1 MQKTTFFAI
10 FNLILINFFTVN
22 PVNSQPTNPNGI
34 NNKPAPGWSLW
45 KPRSEA
51 QNADFDSGFSN
62 MELGGYLDFE
72 YSCKTN
78 AGVPENQI
86 QYWFRLSN
94 SVSRLGTGFI
104 ESGCWVNGKFIH
116 TYKIPAIK
124 SSLGSV
130 NCFTV
135 TNSQGVNIYSEPN
148 LKSKKLGNL
157 TLGKRVDPG
166 YYPASIIESEEGTW
180 ISIKTPVEG
189 WVFDG
194 KLSSE
199 GNFKLCRRK
208 DPNDTEIKPDP
219 GWSLWK
225 PFSHQDKSSFI
236 DKYSNQDV
244 ESYKQFQSFCTDNPT
259 ISQDKVTYWFR
270 LSNIMDR
277 IGTGNVEYGC
287 WFDGRFIFTQ
297 SLAATKKSLSNIHC
311 LKVVN
316 RQGLDI
322 YTDNFLESQK
332 LGRINYGK
340 TVTLNNYPATIQ
352 QYDNGTWIAID
363 SPIKGWIFD
372 GKLDEKGNLS
382 LCKN

>member
-1 MQKTTFFAI
+1 MKKTTLFAI
-10 FNLILINFFTVN
+10 LNLISINFLLLVN
-22 PVNSQPTNPNGI
+22 PVNSQTTNPNGI
-34 NNKPAPGWSLW
+34 NNQPEPGWSLW

-51 QNADFDSGFSN
+51 QNADYDSGFSN

-78 AGVPENQI
+78 AGVPEDQI

-94 SVSRLGTGFI
+94 SVSRLGTGFV
-104 ESGCWVNGKFIH
+104 ESGCWVKGKFIN
-116 TYKIPAIK
+116 TYRISAIK

-148 LKSKKLGNL
+148 TKSKKLANL

-194 KLSSE
+194 KLSDQ

-225 PFSHQDKSSFI
+225 PFSHKDKSSFI
-236 DKYSNQDV
+236 DKQSNQDV
-244 ESYKQFQSFCTDNPT
+244 ESYKQFESFCTDNAKIPK
-259 ISQDKVTYWFR
+259 DKIKYWFR
-270 LSNIMDR
+270 LANIMDR

-297 SLAATKKSLSNIHC
+297 SLTATKKGLFNITC
-311 LKVVN
+311 LQVVN
-316 RQGLDI
+316 RQGLDV
-322 YTDNFLESQK
+322 YTETFSESK
-332 LGRINYGK
+332 KVGKINYNQK
-340 TVTLNNYPATIQ
+340 VKLNYPATIQ
-352 QYDNGTWIAID
+352 QYYEGIWIAID
-363 SPIKGWIFD
+363 SPVKGWIFD
-372 GKLDEKGNLS
+372 GKLDSKGNLS
-382 LCKN
+382 FCKK